1 MESCSIEANDGVTN
15 NEREYDDLAFR
26 EARRILLAHSFDSND
41 GTTFDSRKVKT
52 NEIVQELLSSLC
64 IKVRPWTDT
73 ESVPGTTGSSSR
85 RNMQDGGECWIHNG
99 SVRIHDD
106 EELVLPEIRLA
117 ALIQKLLSRER
128 RDGVPPDLVGGNNLA
143 RRMKI
148 VFSFPPKM
156 APNWL
161 WKPLFEGLMNG
172 SPYIDTF
179 VEPPTGG
186 MPMPI
191 LAWLCQWKSIQRLF
205 FWKGQD
211 ELVSLALAAGANA
224 NIKMKNGSTPIFL
237 AVKYGTLETV
247 QSLLNGGADLTVLD
261 SRKRSCLWNALERP
275 IIEIVSFLLQKLP
288 ATEKFPYHANG
299 KKEVSYQSGADYLFA
314 TQLSLS
320 LHSTSNPEYPWSWQ
334 VLGRPQVEDIA
345 HVLIELGRRGVTLTP
360 NGITIALL
368 SFVLRGDDPN
378 KRRNRYPN
386 YHQAKEPLE
395 RLARLFMGLWLPESI
410 QKEIRIWDVT
420 DSITVWPFCK
430 ICYTDSV
437 SEHLKL
443 YCGHSFCLSCIKLHA
458 KTNRYCSFCPECQK
472 PLCKD
477 LTGLSWIQRPSV
489 EVLFETPAGPF
500 GPNALTSEQLKQEYN
515 EWNIVGFLTSEE
527 RRRRKFLSC
536 LPQPRIIPH
545 VELNSVVPI
554 TDGKYVI
561 LVVPKD
567 GPIVI
572 PIQIK
577 SVPVLAFVSTT
588 AYCTLVSP
596 ALIQLVSLKRK
607 GLKSTGF
614 ESIVGGADI
623 DGEFTALE
631 SFYFKVGDVSVR
643 LDHAVEATLPD
654 CMGIQLGVDFLQSGA
669 WCLVD
674 VKLESETLVK
684 GDSFVTVD
692 GFGHTMNSAIK
703 KEELRYYGRDGTSFR
718 TPLLHLQPFKDGIV
732 TRTLHVRQGNDFQE
746 CSWCCRTFP
755 GNMVQVAASLSLY
768 CDDSCRSQAIKLQL

>member
-1 MESCSIEANDGVTN
+1 MESCRIEANDRVTN
-15 NEREYDDLAFR
+15 KDCEYDDMASK
-26 EARRILLAHSFDSND
+26 EASRIVLAHSVDSNH
-41 GTTFDSRKVKT
+41 GITYESRKVET

-64 IKVRPWTDT
+64 IMGRSWTAT
-73 ESVPGTTGSSSR
+73 NSVSGTGSSNR
-85 RNMQDGGECWIHNG
+85 RNMQHGVNENHN
-99 SVRIHDD
+99 SNVRIHND
-106 EELVLPEIRLA
+106 EELVLPKIRLA

-128 RDGVPPDLVGGNNLA
+128 RDGVPPDLLGGNNLA

-148 VFSFPPKM
+148 VFSFPPKK
-156 APNWL
+156 APHWL
-161 WKPLFEGLMNG
+161 WKPLFEGLMKG
-172 SPYIDTF
+172 SPYIDAF
-179 VEPPTGG
+179 VEPPIGG

-191 LAWLCQWKSIQRLF
+191 LAWLCQWKSIQHLF

-247 QSLLNGGADLTVLD
+247 QALLHGGADLKILD

-275 IIEIVSFLLQKLP
+275 IPEIVSFLLRRLP

-299 KKEVSYQSGADYLFA
+299 KKEVLYQSAVDYLFA

-320 LHSTSNPEYPWSWQ
+320 LHSPSNPEYPWSWH
-334 VLGRPQVEDIA
+334 VLGRPQVDDIA
-345 HVLIELGRRGVTLTP
+345 HVLVELGRRGVTFTP
-360 NGITIALL
+360 NDVTIALL

-378 KRRNRYPN
+378 RRRNRYPN

-395 RLARLFMGLWLPESI
+395 RLARLFMGLWLPQSI
-410 QKEIRIWDVT
+410 QKEIT
-420 DSITVWPFCK
+420 DWNMTKSITARPSFCK
-430 ICYTDSV
+430 ICNSDSV
-437 SEHLKL
+437 FERLKL
-443 YCGHSFCLSCIKLHA
+443 YCGHSFCLPCIKVYA
-458 KTNRYCSFCPECQK
+458 TRNRHCSFCPECHK

-477 LTGLSWIQRPSV
+477 LTGLSWIQRPSI

-500 GPNALTSEQLKQEYN
+500 GPNALSSEQLKQECY

-527 RRRRKFLSC
+527 RRRKKILRCLS
-536 LPQPRIIPH
+536 QRRIIPH

-554 TDGKYVI
+554 TDGKHVI
-561 LVVPKD
+561 LMVPKE
-567 GPIVI
+567 GPVVI
-572 PIQIK
+572 PIKIK
-577 SVPVLAFVSTT
+577 SIPVLAFISTT

-596 ALIQLVSLKRK
+596 ALIELVSLKRK
-607 GLKSTGF
+607 ELKSTGF
-614 ESIVGGADI
+614 ESIVGGADT

-631 SFYFKVGDVSVR
+631 SFNFQVGDVSVS

-674 VKLESETLVK
+674 VKLEGETSDQ

-692 GFGHTMNSAIK
+692 GFGYTMNSAINRD
-703 KEELRYYGRDGTSFR
+703 ELRYYARDGTSFR

-732 TRTLHVRQGNDFQE
+732 TRTLHVIQGNDFQE

-755 GNMVQVAASLSLY
+755 GNMVQDAVSLSHY
-768 CDDSCRSQAIKLQL
+768 CDDSCQSQAIKLQV